1 MAEDFESGSANTSRI
16 IHFRA
21 FLAKLKEDH
30 L

>member
-1 MAEDFESGSANTSRI
+1 MADDFESESTNTSRV
-16 IHFRA
+16 IHLRA